1 MNTKDEIKKR
11 KVAAVDIFIA
21 VLLLMCIIAVGIRI
35 FMGERAF
42 FTGDAKGEYTVSYTV
57 TGTADEYS
65 NYFSDGTA
73 LCLESGEPFGTL
85 SGNATFTPAEIYT
98 ENSRGES
105 VHGYAT
111 DGSVDIKG
119 TVTVSGTM
127 TDSGFLLNS
136 TTYIAPN
143 MTLTVAS
150 ADITVTLLITDITK
164 AQ

>member
-21 VLLLMCIIAVGIRI
+21 VLLLMCIIAVVIRI

-42 FTGDAKGEYTVSYTV
+42 FTGDTKGEYTVSYTV
-57 TGTADEYS
+57 TGAADEYS
-65 NYFSDGTA
+65 SFFSEGKKF
-73 LCLESGEPFGTL
+73 CLESGEDFGIL
-85 SGNATFTPAEIYT
+85 AGNATFTPAEIYT

-105 VHGYAT
+105 VHGYAS

-136 TTYIAPN
+136 STYIAPN
-143 MTLTVAS
+143 MTLTVSS
-150 ADITVTLLITDITK
+150 ADITVDILITDITK